1 MEETLCASVD
11 LNFGECN
18 ASGFSIE
25 ISDVEDISG
34 LKIEVYVNISGYS
47 EEVPIFTGYVD
58 SAKIQPERSTR
69 KIIAYDD
76 IYVHGDDNVSEWYD
90 NLFSETNKPEYKG
103 DWNNTRKYLKG
114 DTVKYNGAFYQYLC
128 EADSRFSLVTE
139 TDDDGNEIVETY
151 TASDYLTGKDP
162 ETIQDDANISQYV
175 QKLEIYNPVNYGSIT
190 VKEFRDSLFNYVGIP
205 QESVALINDS
215 VRITKTLETTEIK
228 FSDCIKAVCQI
239 NAVFGH
245 ISEKGI
251 FKYISL
257 GTETEDFS
265 GNYKATDTTYEEFS
279 TKKIDSVRLYG
290 NTGTITNVHGSGQN
304 CWNISNNFLLYS
316 LQNEVLNEIAEKL
329 FGAVNEITYT
339 PTSLKAL
346 ISVFPISLG
355 SRIVFTTYTGEQV
368 AFYSLKHVLSGGQIT
383 DQMLTADGNEARSSN
398 TSIMDTLGLIE
409 SKTNAIVERV
419 YEKFSADSAEIKII
433 YGDLANYKTVV
444 AEKIQAT
451 EGEFETL
458 SAKQANFET
467 VTTEK
472 ISAQIAEINKVSG
485 EFAAFKAGEF
495 SDLKA
500 KEAAFEEATVRDI
513 QAIHAS
519 ILELDVTELTARV
532 ATIEE
537 TYIGKAEVGMML
549 ANYATIGQL
558 NATNGQIEVLSGKF
572 SSYQTQMAQELIAA
586 KGWMAEGSIGDAQ
599 ISNVSAN
606 KLGAGTIDTAIVTV
620 AGTDGRL
627 QISDN
632 TIQIKDVNRVRVQ
645 IGKDE
650 SGDYSMSVWD
660 IDGKLIWDALG
671 ATENTIQRKII
682 RDKMVA
688 DDAAIQALKIDFQ
701 SFDTALTEQGVSI
714 SGTVIQVGSK
724 TLNVTLSE
732 QNQAITE
739 QGETL
744 TDHAARI
751 TANENA
757 VKLKVSTQ
765 DFDSYKTTVTSE
777 ISSAKTEA
785 INTAA
790 SDASTKTDE
799 ALSDARSYTTT
810 QITAVNER
818 LSTTDQEISIMKG
831 QIALK
836 VEQVNIDTAINGVE
850 IGGRNL
856 VANSREVL
864 VIRDNASKEWISER
878 IPLFSNTD
886 YGFERV
892 QAGGKFTIS
901 FDYEITGITTAC
913 SVIIC
918 LKYTSDSYGALT
930 RLPLTVGDN
939 IGHFEYTFTPTEGM
953 RQYGTGWLLSGFGAD
968 ANAGA
973 AIKLKKIKLEK
984 GTKATD
990 WTPAPEDIDSA
1001 ISAVDDKF
1009 SSYSTITQTQ
1019 AAIDLSKSSILSS
1032 VSETYSTKTEVSTV
1046 SEKVIS
1052 LETWKTEASQKIT
1065 KDGIIQTVGNYYAYE
1080 SDLEA
1085 AENRITTAES
1095 RITQQADQIA
1105 LRVEKAGVISA
1116 INQTAEVIKID
1127 ANKINLSGYVTVTNL
1142 ATSGQ
1147 TAINGDN
1154 ITTGLISAD
1163 RIDANG
1169 LFAKDITATGT
1180 IRGVRLEGAAG
1191 SFSGY
1196 ITASGGSIGG
1206 FVISSNAL
1214 QSTEDSEGQYSVIGN
1229 AYSKYVYLDS
1239 RGSGRLC
1246 DTFIQGG
1253 NVSWSFCDA
1262 DIGDTTVLIT
1272 PHVIYGGKMTAET
1285 GVKGYLDTF
1294 QLITATGEAKFEGVL
1309 YANGGVQL
1317 PNTGDSWVHGMTETK
1332 CLVGTPYTSS
1342 TGGTYHP
1349 ILRQNTALGNVFNLG
1364 GITVSST
1371 DDRFGIFIFKN
1382 GRTANGY
1389 DYSTYW
1395 NAVTGTLNHDAAI
1408 YAKGTITSGEEIQS
1422 IVSGSSEAR
1431 VRVQNGLRNGTL
1443 VASATGKL
1451 GIYDNTNAK
1460 WLLYSESNGAAAVSP
1475 SEFVS
1480 RSANG
1485 FRIACSNYGFFIRND
1500 DANTYFMFTNSGD
1513 PFGTWNNLRPIAINN
1528 ATGDVSM
1535 GHVLTVGNYVSGQY
1549 VNANAGY
1556 FITGYGTIPYIY
1568 SENGNINFRY
1578 TYNGS
1583 TQYANI
1589 ASIVTGLASKA
1600 SSDHTHTRIIS
1611 GTHDWLCS
1619 SSGNLVPRTNTT
1631 DTPHNVGN
1639 SNGYVANLYYQN
1651 QTKVSDRRRK
1661 IDQGDLTME
1670 EANIILRGSRAKR
1683 FLYGATPEDGV
1694 QYGLYAQDFRDL
1706 LVSSGIGYVSAL
1718 RINKQDEED
1727 TPVRDIHYPE
1737 DLVRYGLDYQQFT
1750 PILIKGWQGHDRRLE
1765 ACENRIFEI
1774 SAKAEE
1780 REAGTLSEIA
1790 RLKAEMEAYKW
1801 ETEAKLS
1808 ELAERLR
1815 ELRAS
1820 A

>member
-76 IYVHGDDNVSEWYD
+76 LYVHGDDNVSEWYD

-103 DWNNTRKYLKG
+103 DWNNARKYLKG

-151 TASDYLTGKDP
+151 TVSDYLTGKDP
-162 ETIQDDANISQYV
+162 EAIQDDANISQYA

-190 VKEFRDSLFNYVGIP
+190 VKEFRDSLFNYMGIP

-245 ISEKGI
+245 MSEKGI

-290 NTGTITNVHGSGQN
+290 NTGAITNVYGSGPN

-368 AFYSLKHVLSGGQIT
+368 AFYALKHVLSGGQLT
-383 DQMLTADGNEARSSN
+383 GQTLTADGNEARSSG
-398 TSIMDTLGLIE
+398 TSIMDTLGMIE
-409 SKTNAIVERV
+409 SKTNAIVEQV

-444 AEKIQAT
+444 TEKIQAA
-451 EGEFETL
+451 EGEFESL
-458 SAKQANFET
+458 SAKQANFEIA
-467 VTTEK
+467 TTEK
-472 ISAQIAEINKVSG
+472 ISAQIAEINRVSG

-500 KEAAFEEATVRDI
+500 KEAAFEEATVRDL

-519 ILELDVTELTARV
+519 IRELDVTELTARV

-537 TYIGKAEVGMML
+537 TYIGKAEVGTML
-549 ANYATIGQL
+549 TNYATIGQL
-558 NATNGQIEVLSGKF
+558 NAANGQIEILSGKF

-586 KGWMAEGSIGDAQ
+586 KGWMAEGAIGDAQ

-627 QISDN
+627 RISDN
-632 TIQIKDVNRVRVQ
+632 TIQIKDANRVRVQ
-645 IGKDE
+645 IGKDV

-660 IDGKLIWDALG
+660 ADGKLIWDALG
-671 ATENTIQRKII
+671 ATEDTIQRQII

-688 DDAAIQALKIDFQ
+688 DDAGIQALKIDFQ
-701 SFDTALTEQGVSI
+701 SFETALTQQGVTI
-714 SGTVIQVGSK
+714 SGTVVQVGDK
-724 TLNVTLSE
+724 ALNVALSE
-732 QNQAITE
+732 QTQAITE

-744 TDHAARI
+744 TDHATRI

-757 VKLKVSTQ
+757 IKLKVSTQ
-765 DFDSYKTTVTSE
+765 DFDNYRTTVDGE
-777 ISSAKTEA
+777 IGSVK
-785 INTAA
+785 N
-790 SDASTKTDE
+790 
-799 ALSDARSYTTT
+799 
-810 QITAVNER
+810 R
-818 LSTTDQEISIMKG
+818 LSVAESSVTAMRG

-836 VEQVNIDTAINGVE
+836 VEQVDIDT
-850 IGGRNL
+850 
-856 VANSREVL
+856 
-864 VIRDNASKEWISER
+864 
-878 IPLFSNTD
+878 
-886 YGFERV
+886 
-892 QAGGKFTIS
+892 TIE
-901 FDYEITGITTAC
+901 D
-913 SVIIC
+913 
-918 LKYTSDSYGALT
+918 
-930 RLPLTVGDN
+930 
-939 IGHFEYTFTPTEGM
+939 
-953 RQYGTGWLLSGFGAD
+953 
-968 ANAGA
+968 
-973 AIKLKKIKLEK
+973 KL
-984 GTKATD
+984 A
-990 WTPAPEDIDSA
+990 
-1001 ISAVDDKF
+1001 
-1009 SSYSTITQTQ
+1009 SYSTTTETQ
-1019 AAIDLSKSSILSS
+1019 AAIDLSKSSILTS
-1032 VSETYSTKTEVSTV
+1032 VSQIYSTKSEVSKV
-1046 SEKVIS
+1046 SGKVTS

-1080 SDLEA
+1080 SDLTK

-1095 RITQQADQIA
+1095 RITQQAEQIS

-1116 INQTAEVIKID
+1116 INQTAEAVKID
-1127 ANKINLSGYVTVTNL
+1127 ASKINLSGYVTMTNL

-1147 TAINGDN
+1147 TAINGGN

-1163 RIDANG
+1163 RIDVSG

-1180 IRGVRLEGAAG
+1180 IRGVNLVGATG
-1191 SFSGY
+1191 SFSGSVTATSGKIGDLEIEGGNIRGKNDNGGINIQPSN
-1196 ITASGGSIGG
+1196 ITLWHDWGHGTVYFLASGENLKMGYDEET
-1206 FVISSNAL
+1206 
-1214 QSTEDSEGQYSVIGN
+1214 Q
-1229 AYSKYVYLDS
+1229 K
-1239 RGSGRLC
+1239 
-1246 DTFIQGG
+1246 
-1253 NVSWSFCDA
+1253 
-1262 DIGDTTVLIT
+1262 IGDTRIDISLEGISVLSYSGKEESAY
-1272 PHVIYGGKMTAET
+1272 IYEVKAELNKD
-1285 GVKGYLDTF
+1285 GSIVA
-1294 QLITATGEAKFEGVL
+1294 QNITAYGKIEACAGI
-1309 YANGGVQL
+1309 QL
-1317 PNTGDSWVHGMTETK
+1317 PNTGDSWVHGMTETR
-1332 CLVGTPYTSS
+1332 CLVGSPYTSS

-1371 DDRFGIFIFKN
+1371 DDRFGVYIFRS
-1382 GRTANGY
+1382 GRTDNGY
-1389 DYSTYW
+1389 DCSTYW
-1395 NAVTGTLNHDAAI
+1395 NAVSGTLNHDADI
-1408 YAKGTITSGEEIQS
+1408 YAKGAINSASGFIS
-1422 IVSGSSEAR
+1422 
-1431 VRVQNGLRNGTL
+1431 T
-1443 VASATGKL
+1443 
-1451 GIYDNTNAK
+1451 
-1460 WLLYSESNGAAAVSP
+1460 
-1475 SEFVS
+1475 
-1480 RSANG
+1480 SANG
-1485 FRIACSNYGFFIRND
+1485 YRIACGNYGFFIRND
-1500 DANTYFMFTNSGD
+1500 GGATYFMFTNSGD
-1513 PFGTWNNLRPIAINN
+1513 PYGSWNDLRPITINN
-1528 ATGDVSM
+1528 ATGNVGM
-1535 GHVLTVGNYVSGQY
+1535 GHALTVGDYVSAQY
-1549 VNANAGY
+1549 ANANAGY
-1556 FITGYGTIPYIY
+1556 FIGGYGSTPYIY
-1568 SENGNINFRY
+1568 TESGDINFRY
-1578 TYNGS
+1578 TYGNA
-1583 TQYANI
+1583 TQYTSI

-1600 SSDHTHTRIIS
+1600 SSGHTHTRIINGS
-1611 GTHDWLCS
+1611 YDWVCS
-1619 SSGNLVPRTNTT
+1619 TSGNLIPRTNTT

-1670 EANIILRGSRAKR
+1670 EANTILRGSKAKR
-1683 FLYGATPEDGV
+1683 FLYRATPEDGV

-1706 LVSSGIGYVSAL
+1706 LISSGIGYVSAL

-1765 ACENRIFEI
+1765 VCENRIFEI
-1774 SAKAEE
+1774 SAKAAE
-1780 REAGTLSEIA
+1780 REASAFSEIA
-1790 RLKAEMEAYKW
+1790 RLKAEMAAYKQQ
-1801 ETEAKLS
+1801 TEAKLL
-1808 ELAERLR
+1808 EMAARLQR
-1815 ELRAS
+1815 LQAS